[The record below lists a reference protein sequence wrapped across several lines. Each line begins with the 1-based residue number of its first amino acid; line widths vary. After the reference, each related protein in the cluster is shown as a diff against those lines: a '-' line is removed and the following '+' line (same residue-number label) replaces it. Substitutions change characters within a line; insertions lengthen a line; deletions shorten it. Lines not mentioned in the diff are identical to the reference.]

1 MNCECCMGCYK
12 IDACDGRCNFKCN
25 ECSYNKN
32 TIKPNGLSTIS
43 ERINKSIKLY
53 YGKNAMSFDENGD
66 IKINDR
72 LLTNDEEIVNA
83 LRMLLNLK

>member
-1 MNCECCMGCYK
+1 MN
-12 IDACDGRCNFKCN
+12 N
-25 ECSYNKN
+25 
-32 TIKPNGLSTIS
+32 IS
-43 ERINKSIKLY
+43 KTCGFQQFQKRINKSIKLY
-53 YGKNAMSFDENGD
+53 YGKNTMSFDENGD